1 MATSWNEHF
10 YLKLFKSVLYQ
21 VSQALPRAVG
31 QFHIPILL
39 VATITKEMMDMVG
52 KVIDMVGEVMDMVGE
67 VIDMVEEVAKPQF
80 FLSQAT
86 APAYA
91 SSKLCNATS
100 PPISIP
106 QI

>member
-1 MATSWNEHF
+1 MWYIGYVKESWTILATSWNEHF

-52 KVIDMVGEVMDMVGE
+52 KVIDMV
-67 VIDMVEEVAKPQF
+67 EEVAKPQF
-80 FLSQAT
+80 
-86 APAYA
+86 
-91 SSKLCNATS
+91 
-100 PPISIP
+100 ISIP